1 MIKEVKQNTENE
13 QMDLKK
19 AVDLINQKKKE
30 NEENFQ
36 RELQELLKK
45 YNVSLTP
52 QIIIHSN

>member
-1 MIKEVKQNTENE
+1 MKKEVKQNTENE
-13 QMDLKK
+13 QMDLQK

>member
-13 QMDLKK
+13 QMDLQK

>member
-1 MIKEVKQNTENE
+1 MKKEIKQNTENE
-13 QMDLKK
+13 QMDLQK

>member
-1 MIKEVKQNTENE
+1 
-13 QMDLKK
+13 MDLQK